1 MGLFDFIKSQLIDII
16 EWNEPDG
23 SDLVAWRFPRGDNE
37 IKNGAKLIVREGQV
51 AILVNMGQL
60 ADVFRPGMHT
70 LETKNIPL
78 LSTIMGWKYGFESP
92 FKCEVYYLSTRRF
105 MDLKWGTTSPV
116 MMRDREFGMVR
127 VLAHGAYA
135 IQVNDAPAFLRE
147 LLATQ
152 PNLDSSRIADSMRPL
167 VITRATDALASSGVP
182 VLDMAANLDEFSK
195 IVGAKVAEDLKEMG
209 LAVPMFFVQSVKL
222 PEEVE
227 KMLDKRTSMGMI
239 GDMNQFMRF
248 QTANAMEAAANNP
261 SGGGAGVG
269 MGLGAGVAMGQ
280 QMMGAFAQP
289 APGMA
294 PGMAPSG
301 PPPLPVAAPFYVGL
315 NGQQQGPFDAATLQQ
330 MISAGSIKRDTLVW
344 RAGMAAW
351 TQAGQVP
358 DLVGMFAAVPPP
370 MPG

>member
-1 MGLFDFIKSQLIDII
+1 MAIFDFIKSQLIDII

-23 SDLVAWRFPRGDNE
+23 SDIVAWRFPRADNE
-37 IKNGAKLIVREGQV
+37 IKNGAKLIVREGQI

-70 LETKNIPL
+70 LSTQNIPL

-92 FKCEVYYLSTRRF
+92 FKCEVYFLSTRRF

-127 VLAHGAYA
+127 VLAHGSYA
-135 IQVNDAPAFLRE
+135 IQVNDAPSFLRE

-152 PNLDSSRIADSMRPL
+152 PNLESSRIADSMRPL
-167 VITRATDALASSGVP
+167 VITRASDALASSGVA
-182 VLDMAANLDEFSK
+182 VLDMAAHLDELSK
-195 IVGAKVAEDLKEMG
+195 IVGDKVAADLKEMG
-209 LAVPMFFVQSVKL
+209 LGVPMFFVQSIKL

-227 KMLDKRTSMGMI
+227 KMLDKRTSMGML
-239 GDMNQFMRF
+239 GDMNQYMRF
-248 QTANAMEAAANNP
+248 QAANAMEAAAANP
-261 SGGGAGVG
+261 SGGAAGVG
-269 MGLGAGVAMGQ
+269 AGLGAGVAMGNA
-280 QMMGAFAQP
+280 MMNAFAQP
-289 APGMA
+289 GAAPA
-294 PGMAPSG
+294 AAG
-301 PPPLPVAAPFYVGL
+301 PPPLPGAAPFYVGV
-315 NGQQQGPFDAATLQQ
+315 NGQQQGPFDLATLQQ
-330 MISAGSIKRDTLVW
+330 MVSSGALKRETLVW

-358 DLVGMFAAVPPP
+358 DLLALFAAVPPL